1 MEDPIRPLCPSPQ
14 RREGS
19 EMISPRGSSLPTVAA
34 CVRRF
39 CLECVGATSG
49 RAAFDCGSTVCPL
62 RSASP
67 FLGKP
72 MPESF
77 KGPTYPGE
85 PAVVPRRRPSGKLI
99 HAQCRQCQPGDM
111 SDCEAEDCAPYLF
124 RPWDGPG
131 HAARRKVSPAQA
143 EAAARGRE
151 SMRQKAS
158 TAVGAA
164 LDA

>member
-1 MEDPIRPLCPSPQ
+1 MARSSL
-14 RREGS
+14 R
-19 EMISPRGSSLPTVAA
+19 SLPTVAA
-34 CVRRF
+34 CIRRF
-39 CLECVGATSG
+39 CLDCVGATSG
-49 RAAFDCGSTVCPL
+49 RAAFDCDSKVCPL
-62 RSASP
+62 RPASP

-72 MPESF
+72 LPATMRADDYS
-77 KGPTYPGE
+77 GE
-85 PAVVPRRRPSGKLI
+85 PARVAKRRPSRMLI